1 LIAGAVRRDQ
11 LGGQLIKVRLATGGG
26 QVPGVVARR
35 LPRLIRRQSIGID
48 EVERIV
54 GGVCV
59 EISP

>member
-1 LIAGAVRRDQ
+1 
-11 LGGQLIKVRLATGGG
+11 LGGQLIQVDLAAGGG
-26 QVPGVVARR
+26 QVPGVAASR

-48 EVERIV
+48 EIERIV